1 MLYKCPQKSYT
12 ITQPHLKYKQE
23 KEKSG
28 LRSTGWY
35 SIHNPQNP

>member
-1 MLYKCPQKSYT
+1 MSTKELHNNT
-12 ITQPHLKYKQE
+12 EPHLKYKQE